1 MVVLSMIYFLYVFER
16 VSYHTADFLA
26 IENRGSGCTL
36 HNKSPTTRLFGRS
49 GLYLSRKNRKRGCG
63 TGKSALLLARFHAD
77 FPAYDIDV
85 TATETIEQ
93 IALQC
98 YYKYVVVNFRHYAF
112 VVLYAVAPAVLS
124 HGNGLAEQ

>member
-1 MVVLSMIYFLYVFER
+1 M
-16 VSYHTADFLA
+16 
-26 IENRGSGCTL
+26 
-36 HNKSPTTRLFGRS
+36 
-49 GLYLSRKNRKRGCG
+49 
-63 TGKSALLLARFHAD
+63 GKSALLLARFHAD

-124 HGNGLAEQ
+124 HRNGLAEQ

>member
-1 MVVLSMIYFLYVFER
+1 MLVLLSIIHFLGTET
-16 VSYHTADFLA
+16 VSYHTASFLA
-26 IENRGSGCTL
+26 IENSGSGYTL
-36 HNKSPTTRLFGRS
+36 HDKSPTTRLFDVYRA
-49 GLYLSRKNRKRGCG
+49 LFMAKNKKLRNGQ
-63 TGKSALLLARFHAD
+63 SALLLARFHAD
-77 FPAYDIDV
+77 FPAYDIDI

-124 HGNGLAEQ
+124 HRNRLA

>member
-1 MVVLSMIYFLYVFER
+1 M
-16 VSYHTADFLA
+16 
-26 IENRGSGCTL
+26 
-36 HNKSPTTRLFGRS
+36 
-49 GLYLSRKNRKRGCG
+49 
-63 TGKSALLLARFHAD
+63 GKSALLLARFHAD

-112 VVLYAVAPAVLS
+112 VILYAVAPAVLS
-124 HGNGLAEQ
+124 HRNGLAEQRRYFRPSLVDCCLLFHTNDYCPI

>member
-1 MVVLSMIYFLYVFER
+1 MLVLLSIIHFLGTET
-16 VSYHTADFLA
+16 VSYHTASFLA
-26 IENRGSGCTL
+26 IENSGSGYTL
-36 HNKSPTTRLFGRS
+36 HDKSPTTRLFDVYRA
-49 GLYLSRKNRKRGCG
+49 LFMAKNKKLRNGQG
-63 TGKSALLLARFHAD
+63 ALLLARFHAD
-77 FPAYDIDV
+77 FPAYDIDI

-124 HGNGLAEQ
+124 HRNRLA